1 VDKSHVLFVLP
12 IEARLP
18 GSAPLTSVG
27 EQVYLAFAILIGVA
41 SGPIQSASR
50 TLLARL
56 SPPDKTTEFSGFF
69 SFSGKISSFAA
80 PFLIA
85 VHHNRYRQPTA
96 RHWNERFLSRRGT
109 APAAAGESAQMT
121 WAAPDLRQ
129 RH

>member
-1 VDKSHVLFVLP
+1 MLDDRFGSKAVICWALVLFLVSALGVLSVDKSHVLFVLP

-56 SPPDKTTEFSGFF
+56 SPRTRPR
-69 SFSGKISSFAA
+69 SSPASSHS
-80 PFLIA
+80 P
-85 VHHNRYRQPTA
+85 A
-96 RHWNERFLSRRGT
+96 RSRRL
-109 APAAAGESAQMT
+109 P
-121 WAAPDLRQ
+121 R
-129 RH
+129 RF